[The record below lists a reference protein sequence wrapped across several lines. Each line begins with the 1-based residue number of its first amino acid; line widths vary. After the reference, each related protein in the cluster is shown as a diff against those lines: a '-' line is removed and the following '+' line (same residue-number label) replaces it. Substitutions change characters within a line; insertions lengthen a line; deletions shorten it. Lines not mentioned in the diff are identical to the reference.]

1 MARYF
6 GRPGSGPQL
15 QAELLPRVEAELSTQ
30 VDPMPGARQ
39 LLEHLV
45 SRIPTAVA
53 TNSPRAMLTAAL
65 KSSGLDQFFEISI
78 AADEVTHPKPDPEIY
93 LQAFGRLNATPN
105 TGVALEDSSTGVAAA
120 RAASA
125 FVITVPSQRGKQ
137 LDGDYFTD
145 TLDDP
150 VLVAWAQTVECL
162 SDPLSRL

>member
-65 KSSGLDQFFEISI
+65 KSSGLE
-78 AADEVTHPKPDPEIY
+78 HPSRYPLPQTKSLI
-93 LQAFGRLNATPN
+93 PN
-105 TGVALEDSSTGVAAA
+105 LIPRSTFKHLA
-120 RAASA
+120 
-125 FVITVPSQRGKQ
+125 P
-137 LDGDYFTD
+137 
-145 TLDDP
+145 
-150 VLVAWAQTVECL
+150 
-162 SDPLSRL
+162 